1 MQLIFLFLK
10 ISKGVNQIQNIDV
23 NLFTNINISELTT
36 EQLMSRC
43 LCVME
48 DMVYT
53 GIEHQYKTIGSIHVL
68 SVLTVRNRDARS
80 NMPWLYESL
89 I

>member
-1 MQLIFLFLK
+1 
-10 ISKGVNQIQNIDV
+10 
-23 NLFTNINISELTT
+23 
-36 EQLMSRC
+36 MSRC

-53 GIEHQYKTIGSIHVL
+53 GIGHQYKTIGSIHVL
-68 SVLTVRNRDARS
+68 SVLTVINRDARS